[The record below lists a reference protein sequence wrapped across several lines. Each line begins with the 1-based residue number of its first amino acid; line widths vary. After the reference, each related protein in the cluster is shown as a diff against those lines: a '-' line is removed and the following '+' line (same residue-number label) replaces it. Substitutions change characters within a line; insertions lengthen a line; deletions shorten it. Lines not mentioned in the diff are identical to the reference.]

1 VSLMRSSGRRAT
13 STSSVN
19 RGRIRAISLAFTLL
33 LVAGIA
39 AAVSAYS
46 VGPPPRITVGVYE
59 PDDPGSY
66 TQVSVFAAKTG
77 YWPGIVS
84 YYSNWG
90 MPFESGFAS
99 AVWAH
104 HRGKTL
110 VQIDPRGVALSA
122 IAAGQDDG
130 YLHAYAAAVRKFGHP
145 VILSF
150 GQEMNGN
157 WYPWGAG
164 QTPAPTFVAAWRH
177 IVTLFRAQGVRNVV
191 WLWDVN
197 CDYANSA
204 PIGEWWPGQA
214 YVTWV
219 GIDCYY
225 AFRTDTFARIFT
237 PTIDAVRQ
245 ITQDPIMIAETAIA
259 PGVGPAK
266 MADLFDN
273 ARRARLVGLLWF
285 DQAQDAGA
293 YHQDWRLEDNPAM
306 MGAFRAAVKV
316 GAH

>member
-1 VSLMRSSGRRAT
+1 MRSSGPPET
-13 STSSVN
+13 STSSGN
-19 RGRIRAISLAFTLL
+19 RGKIRAIGLAFLL
-33 LVAGIA
+33 LLMAGIA

-46 VGPPPRITVGVYE
+46 VGPPPRIMVGVYE

-66 TQVSVFAAKTG
+66 PQVSVFAAKTG
-77 YWPGIVS
+77 HWPGVVS

-90 MPFESGFAS
+90 MPFQPAFAS

-104 HRGKTL
+104 HRAKTL

-122 IAAGQDDG
+122 IAGGQGDG
-130 YLHAYAAAVRKFGHP
+130 YLRAYAAAVRKFGHP

-164 QTPAPTFVAAWRH
+164 QTPPATFVAAWRH

-204 PIGEWWPGQA
+204 PIAQWWPGQA

-225 AFRTDTFARIFT
+225 AYKTDTFARIFA
-237 PTIDAVRQ
+237 PTIDAARR
-245 ITQDPIMIAETAIA
+245 ITRDPIMIAETAIG

-266 MADLFDN
+266 MADLFNN
-273 ARRARLVGLLWF
+273 ARQEHLVGLLWF
-285 DQAQDAGA
+285 DQAQNDGA

-306 MGAFRAAVKV
+306 MAAFRAAVKS
-316 GAH
+316 GAS